1 MIVIPSL
8 MPIPPTVAGIDLIIE
23 TIGTATKKLR
33 KEIFVPNAAETL
45 IHDNIIV
52 RLTQSANSIFKIPF
66 LEIKL
71 KERQ

>member
-1 MIVIPSL
+1 MIVTPSL
-8 MPIPPTVAGIDLIIE
+8 IPIPPIVVGIDLIIE
-23 TIGTATKKLR
+23 TIGTTTKKLR
-33 KEIFVPNAAETL
+33 QGIFAPNDAETL

-66 LEIKL
+66 LEINL